1 MGFFVSLTYA
11 GPAGTLTVAKLVDA
25 ALVQQFME
33 LAIGSAEARAAAF
46 AQTDLVWSEM
56 EKAEAVRLRLVL
68 DAIRGKAA
76 TAADCEATTV
86 TQ

>member
-1 MGFFVSLTYA
+1 MQLAS
-11 GPAGTLTVAKLVDA
+11 DA
-25 ALVQQFME
+25 
-33 LAIGSAEARAAAF
+33 AEARAAAF
-46 AQTDLVWSEM
+46 AQTDIVWAEM

-76 TAADCEATTV
+76 ATTDCEATTV